1 MFTKNYSYIITR
13 SYHSNGKK
21 HRHLLSKLFQPYQEF
36 ISVSKS
42 AKKDE
47 DTCKSHRLLV
57 DFGLIR
63 PCQHSTY
70 AYLPLAMRSLEK
82 LNKLIDDHMEN
93 IQAQKILLPTMTDA
107 KLWKKSGRLNKI
119 QDELFRLKNRHDHEL
134 VLGPT
139 YEEAITNLVASLG
152 MVSYKSMPI
161 RLYQA
166 CYFIYFFENS
176 NRFFFIFIEA
186 TPGHC
191 WPTTGWLFK
200 KTAIWRLG
208 IVIKNDTQGRQN
220 ELFSG
225 EA

>member
-176 NRFFFIFIEA
+176 NRLYLFLYIYRSHPWSLLA
-186 TPGHC
+186 DNS
-191 WPTTGWLFK
+191 TGV
-200 KTAIWRLG
+200 A
-208 IVIKNDTQGRQN
+208 V
-220 ELFSG
+220 
-225 EA
+225 

>member
-176 NRFFFIFIEA
+176 NRLYLFIYIY
-186 TPGHC
+186 PSHP
-191 WPTTGWLFK
+191 WSWLADNRVGCLK
-200 KTAIWRLG
+200 K
-208 IVIKNDTQGRQN
+208 QQ
-220 ELFSG
+220 SG
-225 EA
+225 DWE